1 MVVWT
6 RFIEKVPFPADTLPM
21 ASPYLEALSRRV
33 LVFDG
38 ALGTE
43 LMAGD
48 LDDAAFGGAA
58 YHGCNEAL
66 VLSAPHLISR
76 IHESY
81 LAAGCDVLETDSF
94 TASRLKLDEYGL
106 GDKTEAINFGAA
118 RLAREAADRYATPER
133 PRFVAGALGPTG
145 MLISSSDPALSKIT
159 FDELAELYREQS
171 VALIAGGVDLL
182 LIETSQDLLEMKAA
196 IAGITRAFA
205 AGARRVPIQAQA
217 TLDVTGRM
225 LLGTD
230 IAAVTATLDAL
241 PIDVIGLNCSTGPT
255 HMRDAVR
262 YLVDNSRCYV
272 SVIPN
277 AGLPLMG
284 SKGETI
290 YPEAPAEMAQAL
302 GAFIRD
308 FGVNVIGGCCGT
320 TPRHIAAF
328 RAVVDELE
336 AAGTRGRPPEPKPLQ
351 FAASAMTATALL
363 QDGSPLLIGER
374 INSQGSRRI
383 KRLLLEENYDEIML
397 VAREQVEGGAHLLD
411 VCTALTERTDEDL
424 QMATIVKRLA
434 QSTEAPLVIDSTEPK
449 VLEAAL
455 KIYAGRPVVNSI
467 NLENG
472 RTKIDEVMP
481 LVREAGAAVV
491 ALTID
496 EIGMAKTAERKLEI
510 ARRIHDIVTTE
521 YDLPAGALIFDALTF
536 TLATGDAEFLDS
548 AVQTIEGI
556 RLIKRELPG
565 VLTSLGVSN
574 ASFGLKPAARAALN
588 SVMLHHCVEAG
599 LDMAIVNAKEITPY
613 AELGAVERELCDDLV
628 LNRRPDALQRVIEHW
643 EAAGASA
650 SSSTAAAKDD
660 DAGQPVEV
668 RIHNAILRRR
678 KDGIEAK
685 IDEALQ
691 TREPVDVLNNVL
703 LPAMKDVGDKFGA
716 GELILPFVLQSAEVM
731 KKAVA
736 HLEQFLERTEG
747 VSKGKIVLATVF
759 GDVHDIGKNL
769 VNTILS
775 NNGYTVY
782 DLGKQVPM
790 NVILEKAVD
799 VGADA
804 IGLSALLVSTSK
816 QMPICVKEQD
826 ARGLAFPIV
835 VGGAAINRDF
845 GRRIAFLE
853 EERLFAPG
861 VFYAKD
867 AFEGL
872 DIVDR
877 LTSGATVR
885 DIFRDRILDEARA
898 ARERERHAHDVV
910 SDGRTAR
917 PALTYGAPPQPPFWG
932 PRVVDDVDVRT
943 LWPCFD
949 LKSLYRLSW
958 GGANAKGEAWEKLVR
973 EEFAPRLAAYQQRAE
988 AGGILAPKAV
998 YGYFPAAGLGDDV
1011 IVYDPQDRRR
1021 EIARFHFTRQAG
1033 GEHLCLA
1040 DYLLEPRDGGASDVI
1055 ALQVVTMGRDV
1066 SHAIDAAQAQGEYS
1080 DSYFLHG
1087 FSVQSAE
1094 ALAEAMHRRVRAELG
1109 LAEGRGK
1116 RYSWGY
1122 GACPDLSQHEIVWR
1136 LLDAENAIGTELTE
1150 AFQIVPEQSTAAIAI
1165 HHPQA
1170 AYFNAGATREL
1181 TPA

>member
-1 MVVWT
+1 MT
-6 RFIEKVPFPADTLPM
+6 T
-21 ASPYLEALSRRV
+21 SPYLDALAQRV
-33 LVFDG
+33 LIFDG
-38 ALGTE
+38 GLGTE
-43 LMAGD
+43 LMALELGND
-48 LDDAAFGGAA
+48 AFGGAA
-58 YHGCNEAL
+58 RHGCNEAL
-66 VLSAPHLISR
+66 VLFSPEVISR
-76 IHESY
+76 VHERY
-81 LAAGCDVLETDSF
+81 FEAGADVVETDSF

-106 GDKTEAINFGAA
+106 GDRTVELNVNSA
-118 RLAREAADRYATPER
+118 RLARAMADRFSTPEW
-133 PRFVAGALGPTG
+133 PRFVAGSLGPTG
-145 MLISSSDPALSKIT
+145 MLISSSDPSLSKIT
-159 FDELAELYREQS
+159 FDELADLYQEQAT
-171 VALIAGGVDLL
+171 ALVEGGVDLL

-205 AGARRVPIQAQA
+205 AGVRRVPIQAQA

-230 IAAVTATLDAL
+230 ISAVTATLDAL

-284 SKGETI
+284 PKGETI
-290 YPEAPAEMAQAL
+290 YPELPEEMSQAL
-302 GAFIRD
+302 GAFVAD
-308 FGVNVIGGCCGT
+308 FGVNAIGGCCGT
-320 TPRHIAAF
+320 TPAHIAAF
-328 RAVVDELE
+328 RTVVDKL
-336 AAGTRGRPPEPKPLQ
+336 AADGVRGRTPQPKPLQ
-351 FAASAMTATALL
+351 LAASSMTAVALV

-374 INSQGSRRI
+374 INAQGSRKI
-383 KRLLLEENYDEIML
+383 KRLLLEDNYDEIML
-397 VAREQVEGGAHLLD
+397 VGREQVEGGAHLLD
-411 VCTALTERTDEDL
+411 VCTALTERTDEDT
-424 QMATIVKRLA
+424 QMATVVKRLA
-434 QSTEAPLVIDSTEPK
+434 QSVEAPLMIDSTEAK

-496 EIGMAKTAERKLEI
+496 ETGMAKTADRKLEI

-521 YDLPAGALIFDALTF
+521 YDLPSGALIIDALTF
-536 TLATGDAEFLDS
+536 TLATGEPEFAPS
-548 AVQTIEGI
+548 AVETIEGI
-556 RLIKRELPG
+556 RRIKRELPG

-599 LDMAIVNAKEITPY
+599 LDMAIVNPKDVTPY

-643 EAAGASA
+643 ETAVTTAGGAG
-650 SSSTAAAKDD
+650 AAAKDD
-660 DAGQPVEV
+660 DADAPVET

-685 IDEALQ
+685 IDEVLT
-691 TREPVDVLNNVL
+691 TRDPVDVLNNVL

-769 VNTILS
+769 VNTILT

-790 NVILEKAVD
+790 NVILEKAIEVD
-799 VGADA
+799 ADA

-816 QMPICVKEQD
+816 QMPVCVKEQD

-845 GRRIAFLE
+845 GRRIAYVDDRPFE
-853 EERLFAPG
+853 PG

-872 DIVDR
+872 EIVDR
-877 LTSGATVR
+877 LTSSATTREEFRAKVR
-885 DIFRDRILDEARA
+885 DEARE
-898 ARERERHAHDVV
+898 ARERSLAAAAAPVA
-910 SDGRTAR
+910 DGRTAR
-917 PALTYGAPPQPPFWG
+917 TTLTYGEPPRAPFFG
-932 PRVVDDVDVRT
+932 PRILDDIDVRE

-958 GGANAKGEAWEKLVR
+958 GAASAKGAEFEQLVR
-973 EEFAPRLAAYQQRAE
+973 DEFTPRLDAYQRRAE
-988 AGGILAPKAV
+988 AGELLVPRAV
-998 YGYFPAAGLGDDV
+998 YGYFPAAGSGDDV
-1011 IVYDPQDRRR
+1011 IVYDPADPQR
-1021 EIARFHFTRQAG
+1021 EIARFPFTRQIG
-1033 GEHLCLA
+1033 GDHLCLA
-1040 DYLLEPRDGGASDVI
+1040 DYLREPAGGATDVI

-1066 SHAIDAAQAQGEYS
+1066 SHAIDALQAAGDYS
-1080 DSYFLHG
+1080 ESYFLHG

-1094 ALAEAMHRRVRAELG
+1094 ALAEALHLRIRAELG
-1109 LAEGRGK
+1109 LAAGRGK

-1122 GACPDLSQHEIVWR
+1122 GACPDLSQHAIVWK
-1136 LLDAENAIGTELTE
+1136 LLDAERAIGTELTD
-1150 AFQIVPEQSTAAIAI
+1150 AFQIIPEQSTAAII
-1165 HHPQA
+1165 MHHPSA
-1170 AYFNAGATREL
+1170 AYFNAAAVREL
-1181 TPA
+1181 VAV